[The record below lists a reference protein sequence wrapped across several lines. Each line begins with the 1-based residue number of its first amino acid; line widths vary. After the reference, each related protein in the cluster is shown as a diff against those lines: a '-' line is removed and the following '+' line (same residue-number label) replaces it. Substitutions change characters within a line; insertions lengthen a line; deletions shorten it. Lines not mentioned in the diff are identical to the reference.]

1 MHARDEGLPLP
12 AAIVL
17 MSPLLDLTF
26 SGPSFARN
34 DGIDLLFEIG
44 EVEMAVT
51 VDQHSNS
58 LIHSAAA
65 VSGST

>member
-1 MHARDEGLPLP
+1 MGANRLYRADARRLG
-12 AAIVL
+12 
-17 MSPLLDLTF
+17 
-26 SGPSFARN
+26 ARN